1 MPVKSKRLLVAVQ
14 YVLGWRVEGC
24 VTIDIFPMAG
34 TYTALYH
41 GTNKTKQ
48 TKTEIKT
55 CRTATSE
62 IFCNFTG
69 C

>member
-1 MPVKSKRLLVAVQ
+1 MPVKSKKLLVAVQ

-48 TKTEIKT
+48 TKTEI
-55 CRTATSE
+55 
-62 IFCNFTG
+62 
-69 C
+69 